1 MHCLHGTHHDPHH
14 HTDKEADGRGPGVG
28 DAVQVEILL
37 LLAGEGHIGHHSVQG
52 RVRGHIQGRVEGC
65 VQGRVSTFH
74 QAKAAVGHAD
84 GQLGAGRLGTSKPDP
99 GDNAET
105 TEVIII
111 IIIIIVI
118 TTIITDLMNPTT
130 APLCSTLLKM
140 TPRVKRP
147 SKGPPTTPRRM
158 RMLSLSSSVNFSLQ
172 T

>member
-37 LLAGEGHIGHHSVQG
+37 LLGGRGTGHRHIGHHSVQG
-52 RVRGHIQGRVEGC
+52 RVQGP
-65 VQGRVSTFH
+65 VSTFH

-147 SKGPPTTPRRM
+147 SKGPPTTPRG
-158 RMLSLSSSVNFSLQ
+158 
-172 T
+172 